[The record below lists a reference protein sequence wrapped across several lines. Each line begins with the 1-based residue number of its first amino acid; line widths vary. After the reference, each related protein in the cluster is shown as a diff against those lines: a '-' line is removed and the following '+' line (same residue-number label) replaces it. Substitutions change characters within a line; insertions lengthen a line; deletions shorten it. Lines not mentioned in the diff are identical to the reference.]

1 MLNECKLMINS
12 RYIYN
17 ISRNSVPNVLKL
29 SSFGFIH
36 KNHVDF
42 LPSPAEFDNYVLN
55 DAAYFRIS
63 SIVNNLN
70 TLMSDI

>member
-1 MLNECKLMINS
+1 M
-12 RYIYN
+12 
-17 ISRNSVPNVLKL
+17 PNVLKL